1 VTDSTIHVAIGALI
15 RRDDNTNRLL
25 ITRRPGDTVLPGF
38 WELPGG
44 KAEPG
49 ESLEACL
56 IREFYEEVG
65 LQIAVR
71 QALPVIE
78 HHYPHGLVRLHPFIC
93 AGVGGNARN
102 LQVAE
107 HRWVTSDELPAYN
120 FPPANASLMKA
131 IQTDFLDRSE

>member
-1 VTDSTIHVAIGALI
+1 MTDSTIHVAIGALI

-25 ITRRPGDTVLPGF
+25 ITRRPGDTVLPGY

-56 IREFYEEVG
+56 IREFHEEVG
-65 LQIAVR
+65 LQITVKHAM
-71 QALPVIE
+71 PVIE
-78 HHYPHGLVRLHPFIC
+78 HQYPHGLVRLHPFLC
-93 AGVGGNARN
+93 LDLGGEAQN

-107 HRWVTSDELPAYN
+107 HRWVTSDELPAYD
-120 FPPANASLMKA
+120 FPSANASLMKA
-131 IQTDFLDRSE
+131 IQTDYLDRSG